1 MAALE
6 LAEKQREAE
15 LLFVRQR
22 LITEHQNGIFGHA
35 GMDGRNLVWRL
46 RPPAVD
52 TRDFAG
58 EGGGQP
64 PDRYAQTALLR
75 DADRK
80 NWQRQRRDDI
90 NRSRQRQRGYRV
102 GVGTGRHVDARQPRE
117 TDVNRLDG
125 KVVLISG
132 QRAASARLMV
142 EAGAKVAV
150 GDAIPYAYLDLRR
163 CE

>member
-1 MAALE
+1 MPAWMAATWCGDCG
-6 LAEKQREAE
+6 R
-15 LLFVRQR
+15 RQSTPVTSPAKVGASR
-22 LITEHQNGIFGHA
+22 LIDMPKRLSSAMRIGKTGSANGGTISTDPGS
-35 GMDGRNLVWRL
+35 
-46 RPPAVD
+46 
-52 TRDFAG
+52 
-58 EGGGQP
+58 
-64 PDRYAQTALLR
+64 
-75 DADRK
+75 
-80 NWQRQRRDDI
+80 DD
-90 NRSRQRQRGYRV
+90 RGYRV